1 MPATYFLSVA
11 LLLIGIVV
19 RVRSSGRFLATYERK
34 HATPPPKN
42 WLARKDLDPEVEH
55 WRRRTVQGTAIA
67 LIGILVLFFEVGFGL
82 SA

>member
-1 MPATYFLSVA
+1 MPATYLLSVA

-19 RVRSSGRFLATYERK
+19 RVRSSGRFLASYQRR
-34 HATPPPKN
+34 HATPPPRN
-42 WLARKDLDPEVEH
+42 WLSRKDPDPEVEH

-67 LIGILVLFFEVGFGL
+67 LIGILVMFFQIGFNP